1 VLARPPGLR
10 ARRDAAPM
18 LLSAGQQSVV
28 DISCPPVTQ
37 QQTPQQRRVDDGTDG
52 RTRNRYMSV
61 WFVST
66 WLASWR
72 SG

>member
-37 QQTPQQRRVDDGTDG
+37 QQTPQQRRVDDGTDAQPLHVRVFCVYLVG
-52 RTRNRYMSV
+52 GV
-61 WFVST
+61 
-66 WLASWR
+66 A
-72 SG
+72 